1 MANFLL
7 IGICFFAGFLLRK
20 TKVLPDGSHVGINTW
35 LIYVAL
41 PAAAMHYL
49 PKITWSNDLL
59 LPVLTPF
66 ICWVGAW
73 ILTQLVQKRFQF
85 DRATRAGFLIV
96 SGLGNTSFIGFPL
109 ISAYYGEEWLSIA
122 AIVDQANFFLLA
134 VFASFVAMKNEPG
147 GSVSIPVIIRKLLT
161 FPPFFAIPLAFMLP
175 RYLDMSP
182 IDPLFS
188 TLAATLSPLAI
199 FSVGIQFE
207 LKEVKSIWK
216 PVAVASVYKL
226 ILSPILVLLVAFL
239 FNIGGMPRTISVFE
253 AGMGTMIS
261 AGILNDQFKL
271 NPKLSNTIVFTTI
284 LISFL
289 TSFVWYVVLNG
300 MK

>member
-7 IGICFFAGFLLRK
+7 IGICFFAGFLLKK
-20 TKVLPDGSHVGINTW
+20 TKVLQEGSHLGINTW

-41 PAAAMHYL
+41 PAAALFYL
-49 PKITWSNDLL
+49 PKITWSSDLL

-66 ICWVGAW
+66 ICWFGAW
-73 ILTQLVQKRFQF
+73 GLTQIVHKIFNF

-96 SGLGNTSFIGFPL
+96 TGLGNTSFIGFPL

-147 GSVSIPVIIRKLLT
+147 GSVSIPVIMRKLVT
-161 FPPFFAIPLAFMLP
+161 FPPFFAIPLAFILP
-175 RYLDMSP
+175 RYMDISP
-182 IDPLFS
+182 VESLFK
-188 TLAATLSPLAI
+188 TLASTLSPLAI

-207 LKEVKSIWK
+207 LSKMKTIWR
-216 PVAVASVYKL
+216 PVAVASIYKL
-226 ILSPILVLLVAFL
+226 IISPILVLLIAIL
-239 FNIGGMPRTISVFE
+239 FNIGGMTRTISVFE
-253 AGMGTMIS
+253 ASMGTMIS
-261 AGILNDQFKL
+261 AGILNDQFNL

-289 TSFVWYVVLNG
+289 TSGIWYLLLN
-300 MK
+300 

>member
-7 IGICFFAGFLLRK
+7 IVICFFAGFLLRR
-20 TKVLPDGSHVGINTW
+20 TKVLKEGSHLGINTW

-41 PAAAMHYL
+41 PAAALFYL
-49 PKITWSNDLL
+49 PKITWSSDLL
-59 LPVLTPF
+59 LPVLTPL

-73 ILTQLVQKRFQF
+73 GLTQLVQKHFQF

-96 SGLGNTSFIGFPL
+96 TGLGNTSFIGFPL
-109 ISAYYGEEWLSIA
+109 ISAYYGDQCLSIA

-147 GSVSIPVIIRKLLT
+147 GSVSITMILRKLVT
-161 FPPFFAIPLAFMLP
+161 FPPFFAIPLAIILP
-175 RYLDMSP
+175 RYLDMSSVEP
-182 IDPLFS
+182 MFA

-207 LKEVKSIWK
+207 LKEVKGIWK
-216 PVAVASVYKL
+216 PVAVASMYKL
-226 ILSPILVLLVAFL
+226 ILSPLLVLFVAVIL
-239 FNIGGMPRTISVFE
+239 NIGGMTRTISVFE

-261 AGILNDQFKL
+261 AGILNDQFNL

-284 LISFL
+284 LISFI
-289 TSFVWYVVLNG
+289 TSAIWYVLL
-300 MK
+300 